1 MSSSISSLKAVFFD
15 MDGVLWRGDDPV
27 LDIKKLFERL
37 IQSGLKVYCIT
48 NNSAR
53 TIEYYLHKLGNF
65 GVDLNRNQIITSAEA
80 ASTYLINKYP
90 QGGNVYIV
98 GEDGLIETLKRSNF
112 IQILEPEHNN
122 ILAVVAG
129 LDRNLTYNK
138 LAKATHII
146 TTGVPFIG
154 TNPDKSIP
162 VPSGIAPGAGSVISA
177 IETASGIKATI
188 IGKPEKFVFQLAL
201 DRANCSPEEA
211 IMIGDR
217 LDTDILGAQIIGI
230 QTGLVLS
237 GVTPKEEA
245 ETWDPAPTI
254 IADNAADIVEN
265 LI

>member
-1 MSSSISSLKAVFFD
+1 

-27 LDIKKLFERL
+27 LDIRKLFERL
-37 IQSGLKVYCIT
+37 MQSGLKVYCIT

-53 TIEYYLHKLGNF
+53 TIEYYLHKLGKF

-80 ASTYLINKYP
+80 ASTFLSNKYP

-98 GEDGLIETLKRSNF
+98 GEEGLIETLKRSNF
-112 IQILEPEHNN
+112 IQILEPEQNN

-129 LDRNLTYNK
+129 LDRNLTYKK
-138 LAKATHII
+138 LAKATQLI

-177 IETASGIKATI
+177 IEAASGIKATI

-217 LDTDILGAQIIGI
+217 LDTDILGAQNIGI
-230 QTGLVLS
+230 KTGLVLS
-237 GVTPKEEA
+237 GVTTVEQA
-245 ETWDPAPTI
+245 ESWDPAPTM
-254 IADNAADIVEN
+254 IAENAAYIVEN